1 MPNTSY
7 SYYLHCNSLHS
18 RIAAYAHDNI
28 LPLLH
33 CLRGDAFVSSSACHN
48 SVRQWPKIS
57 IFASAG
63 KTMRWIEKWLTPFRI
78 VTTFSISV
86 QSLGEIELRAPAV
99 GAKLNWCFCMSRFVC
114 LRVGDIVQTS
124 IVWRFMGRF
133 WCALRCFFP
142 NGSLFQMHYIVL
154 IFVAGWRHNFREI
167 AVKNCEKSKNQQKS
181 LCAPLRIDSWEIW
194 RKFHCSSL
202 GQRT

>member
-133 WCALRCFFP
+133 WCALRCFF
-142 NGSLFQMHYIVL
+142 SEWIVISDAL
-154 IFVAGWRHNFREI
+154 HSSHFCCWLAPQFSR
-167 AVKNCEKSKNQQKS
+167 NCCQKLRKVQKS
-181 LCAPLRIDSWEIW
+181 AE
-194 RKFHCSSL
+194 KFV
-202 GQRT
+202 RTTSYR